1 MGWLVMTSAMP
12 MSPALPDRQL
22 AMLEA
27 ALATASRRGG
37 GREPVLVT
45 QEELRLLLRAA
56 RTLSELRGE
65 AR

>member
-1 MGWLVMTSAMP
+1 
-12 MSPALPDRQL
+12 
-22 AMLEA
+22 MLEA

-56 RTLSELRGE
+56 RTLSELRGG